1 MSGHRVA
8 QLHGCGARRRALS
21 AKQSHRPSTTTCAR
35 GVKKPQSTTVFTC
48 STSVQPRCNAAA
60 ATMPLQPRVL
70 VARDAARD
78 APNSRCSSSCPLS
91 APHSPAS
98 PPAGWRWRRGGM
110 PPVKLERSSHSMV
123 TCIATCNIAACTSRP
138 CTPADLTLTRPH
150 PSRRPNQ
157 VSLPRSSCAGI
168 MSRSVSHARAAA
180 AVRTCGRASAVP
192 PSPVHSAAGAAAAAR
207 AAASRIRPTRWPSY
221 SSGSGRQT
229 ADAPL
234 HLVPSPRRR
243 RSRTSRRAPSGRLRR
258 WQRRARRRR

>member
-1 MSGHRVA
+1 MAAVRGGGRSAPSNHTGRAPQLA
-8 QLHGCGARRRALS
+8 QGV
-21 AKQSHRPSTTTCAR
+21 
-35 GVKKPQSTTVFTC
+35 VKKRQLS
-48 STSVQPRCNAAA
+48 SHLRCNAAA
-60 ATMPLQPRVL
+60 TPRCNH
-70 VARDAARD
+70 ASSWRAAVT
-78 APNSRCSSSCPLS
+78 ALRCSSSCPLS

-258 WQRRARRRR
+258 RQRRARRRR